1 MTYCFLWYS
10 TTKCLKVILMKFLS
24 HLGKIILITAS
35 AIILV
40 LCSLSTAFAEDIVV
54 VTDPPAETVA
64 PVTEAPVT
72 EAPVTE
78 PKVTEPPVTEPQE
91 TLPSETAPPET
102 EPQVTEA
109 PETEPVYTEPAPQET
124 QEATQA
130 WTEPQT
136 YNVNEL
142 PTLPDSTEVAEDLP
156 TAIGADSESG
166 GVSLV
171 GGIVCWIGVGVSLAV
186 IIAFLLS
193 TTGKNKAGIGRYESG
208 NKIGGHNYRNN
219 IRYK

>member
-1 MTYCFLWYS
+1 
-10 TTKCLKVILMKFLS
+10 MKSLS

-35 AIILV
+35 AIVLV
-40 LCSLSTAFAEDIVV
+40 VCSLSSAFAEDIP
-54 VTDPPAETVA
+54 VTDPPETVA

-78 PKVTEPPVTEPQE
+78 APVTEAPVTEAPE
-91 TLPSETAPPET
+91 TLPPETYAPET
-102 EPQVTEA
+102 EPPVTEA
-109 PETEPVYTEPAPQET
+109 PETEPVYTEPYQEET
-124 QEATQA
+124 EATQA

-142 PTLPDSTEVAEDLP
+142 PTLPDSTEIAEDLP

-208 NKIGGHNYRNN
+208 NKIGGHHYQNN
-219 IRYK
+219 VRYK

>member
-1 MTYCFLWYS
+1 
-10 TTKCLKVILMKFLS
+10 MKFLS

-35 AIILV
+35 ALILTM
-40 LCSLSTAFAEDIVV
+40 CSLSTAFAEDIP
-54 VTDPPAETVA
+54 VTDPPETFA
-64 PVTEAPVT
+64 PATEAPVT

-78 PKVTEPPVTEPQE
+78 PPATEPPVTEPPE
-91 TLPSETAPPET
+91 TLPPETAPPET
-102 EPQVTEA
+102 EPPVTEA
-109 PETEPVYTEPAPQET
+109 PETEPVYTETAPQET
-124 QEATQA
+124 QEATQE
-130 WTEPQT
+130 WTQPQT
-136 YNVNEL
+136 YDVNKL

-186 IIAFLLS
+186 IVAFLLS

-208 NKIGGHNYRNN
+208 NKIGGHRYQNN

>member
-1 MTYCFLWYS
+1 ML
-10 TTKCLKVILMKFLS
+10 
-24 HLGKIILITAS
+24 
-35 AIILV
+35 LV
-40 LCSLSTAFAEDIVV
+40 CSLLTAFAEDIAV
-54 VTDPPAETVA
+54 VTDPPVETVAPATEA

-78 PKVTEPPVTEPQE
+78 APVTEAPE
-91 TLPSETAPPET
+91 TLPPET
-102 EPQVTEA
+102 EAPETEAPVTEA
-109 PETEPVYTEPAPQET
+109 PETEPEYTEPSPEEPQ
-124 QEATQA
+124 ATQA

-208 NKIGGHNYRNN
+208 NKIGGHHYQNN

>member
-1 MTYCFLWYS
+1 
-10 TTKCLKVILMKFLS
+10 MKFLS

-35 AIILV
+35 ALVLV
-40 LCSLSTAFAEDIVV
+40 LCSLSTAFAEDIP
-54 VTDPPAETVA
+54 VTDPPETFAPATEA

-78 PKVTEPPVTEPQE
+78 PPVTEAPE
-91 TLPSETAPPET
+91 TYPPET
-102 EPQVTEA
+102 YAPVTEEPVTEA

>member
-1 MTYCFLWYS
+1 
-10 TTKCLKVILMKFLS
+10 MKFLS
-24 HLGKIILITAS
+24 HLGKIIIITAS
-35 AIILV
+35 ALILT
-40 LCSLSTAFAEDIVV
+40 LCSLSTAFAEDIP
-54 VTDPPAETVA
+54 VTDPPETFA
-64 PVTEAPVT
+64 SAT

-78 PKVTEPPVTEPQE
+78 PSATEPTVVTEESE
-91 TLPSETAPPET
+91 TLPTET
-102 EPQVTEA
+102 EPTETEPTATEA
-109 PETEPVYTEPAPQET
+109 PETEPVYTEPAPEET
-124 QEATQA
+124 QKATQE
-130 WTEPQT
+130 WTQPQT
-136 YNVNEL
+136 YDVNKL

-208 NKIGGHNYRNN
+208 NKIGGHRYKNN

>member
-1 MTYCFLWYS
+1 
-10 TTKCLKVILMKFLS
+10 MKFLS

-35 AIILV
+35 ALILTM
-40 LCSLSTAFAEDIVV
+40 CSLSTAFAEDIP
-54 VTDPPAETVA
+54 VTDPPETFA
-64 PVTEAPVT
+64 PATEAPVT

-78 PKVTEPPVTEPQE
+78 PQVTEPP
-91 TLPSETAPPET
+91 
-102 EPQVTEA
+102 VTEA

-124 QEATQA
+124 QEATQE
-130 WTEPQT
+130 WTQPQT
-136 YNVNEL
+136 YDVNKL

-186 IIAFLLS
+186 IVAFLLS

-208 NKIGGHNYRNN
+208 NKIGGHRYQNN

>member
-1 MTYCFLWYS
+1 
-10 TTKCLKVILMKFLS
+10 MKFLS
-24 HLGKIILITAS
+24 HCGKILIITMTAFVF
-35 AIILV
+35 V
-40 LCSLSTAFAEDIVV
+40 LCSLSSAFAEDIP
-54 VTDPPAETVA
+54 VTDPPETFAPATEAPVTEAPVTESPETLPPETEAPVTEEPETLPPETEAPVTEEPETLPPETEA

-72 EAPVTE
+72 EAP
-78 PKVTEPPVTEPQE
+78 
-91 TLPSETAPPET
+91 ET
-102 EPQVTEA
+102 EPE
-109 PETEPVYTEPAPQET
+109 YTEPYQE
-124 QEATQA
+124 EPEVTQA

-136 YNVNEL
+136 YDVNEL
-142 PTLPDSTEVAEDLP
+142 PTLPESNEVAEDLP

-186 IIAFLLS
+186 IVAFLLS

-208 NKIGGHNYRNN
+208 NKIGGHRYKNN